1 MYNELSFNSVINIV
15 AAGRWI
21 ATLTIMC
28 WTLVV
33 GRQLLQ
39 DRARLGPRL
48 LAAAQGYM
56 SLGAAVTL
64 GIKYHS
70 GHAFWQRLTKHDE
83 GSGVSE
89 TDPALISR
97 LSACLQSFMAAWLL
111 RSPSIVWL
119 SRALPALALGALVLW
134 CVSPGSRR
142 SRALLAGA
150 FLCGA
155 ARHLLEAGSGGGS
168 GDASMPLRQLFKNEQ
183 LHALFDLL
191 PPTVWAKAGLTLAG
205 AVACSALLL
214 PSPRLR
220 SGIPARST
228 HGSLPAAALLASL
241 TLVSSPRAC
250 WALALLFLAVDAL
263 RRLNTSGGRAQTA
276 DSARWGCSAAYLSCL
291 SLLAFFCTGHVPEFA
306 GIVWTA
312 GNWVLS
318 RLEGGIT

>member
-1 MYNELSFNSVINIV
+1 M
-15 AAGRWI
+15 
-21 ATLTIMC
+21 
-28 WTLVV
+28 V

-39 DRARLGPRL
+39 DRARLRPRL
-48 LAAAQGYM
+48 LAAAQGYV
-56 SLGAAVTL
+56 SLGAAVAL

-70 GHAFWQRLTKHDE
+70 GHAFWQRLTKHGE
-83 GSGVSE
+83 GSGVSG

-97 LSACLQSFMAAWLL
+97 LSACLQSFVAAWLL
-111 RSPSIVWL
+111 HSPSIVWV
-119 SRALPALALGALVLW
+119 SRALPALALGVLVLR

-142 SRALLAGA
+142 SRAFLAAA

-155 ARHLLEAGSGGGS
+155 ARHLLEAGSEGGS
-168 GDASMPLRQLFKNEQ
+168 ENASTPSRPLFQSEQ
-183 LHALFDLL
+183 LHVLFDLL

-214 PSPRLR
+214 PSPQLR
-220 SGIPARST
+220 SGIPAHST

-250 WALALLFLAVDAL
+250 WALVLLFLAVHAL
-263 RRLNTSGGRAQTA
+263 RRLYTSEGRAEKATQTT

-318 RLEGGIT
+318 RLEGGIA